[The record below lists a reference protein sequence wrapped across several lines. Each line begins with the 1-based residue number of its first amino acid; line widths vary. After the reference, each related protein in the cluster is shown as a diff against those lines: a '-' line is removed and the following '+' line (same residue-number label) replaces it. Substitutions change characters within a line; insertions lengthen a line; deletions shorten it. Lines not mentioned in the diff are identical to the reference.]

1 MLRPIVLASMLCVLA
16 ATGHA
21 QTPTAGPIIVDN
33 AWARATPGASTTGA
47 AYLTVTDHG
56 AAPDRLIG
64 VSSPVA
70 ARAELHTMSNDN
82 GIMKMRALDG
92 LAIEPGKPAELKP
105 GGSHIMLFDLKQP
118 LHEGDSFP
126 LTLTFERAGAVL
138 VTVTVEKIGA
148 MGPMHGTMPGM
159 KMPAMKPGM
168 KM

>member
-1 MLRPIVLASMLCVLA
+1 MLRPIVRPIVLASMLCVLA
-16 ATGHA
+16 TTGHA
-21 QTPTAGPIIVDN
+21 QAPTAGPIAVEN

-56 AAPDRLIG
+56 SAPDRLIG
-64 VSSPVA
+64 VTSPVA

-82 GIMKMRALDG
+82 GVMTMRGIDG
-92 LAIEPGKPAELKP
+92 LAVEPGKPVELKP
-105 GGSHIMLFDLKQP
+105 GGNHIMLFDLKQP

-126 LTLTFERAGAVL
+126 LTLTFEKAGAVQ

-148 MGPMHGTMPGM
+148 MGPMPMPG
-159 KMPAMKPGM
+159 MKPGM